1 MTREQYE
8 SLPAAEL
15 KKIAKSRG
23 LRVSSGMRKGEVV
36 ELMLEEDQKE
46 AQTEKVAQ
54 QERTEEKQTDRVAER
69 TAHQD
74 GQPEKNAEDK
84 PALDM
89 SQLDSGIRV
98 SGILEVLPDGY
109 HQK

>member
-46 AQTEKVAQ
+46 AIAYACKL
-54 QERTEEKQTDRVAER
+54 R
-69 TAHQD
+69 
-74 GQPEKNAEDK
+74 AEDQK
-84 PALDM
+84 VELVRM
-89 SQLDSGIRV
+89 SRRHDLQEYIDYAHK
-98 SGILEVLPDGY
+98 ILLVF
-109 HQK
+109 

>member
-46 AQTEKVAQ
+46 AQKE
-54 QERTEEKQTDRVAER
+54 VAE
-69 TAHQD
+69 
-74 GQPEKNAEDK
+74 
-84 PALDM
+84 
-89 SQLDSGIRV
+89 
-98 SGILEVLPDGY
+98 
-109 HQK
+109 

>member
-23 LRVSSGMRKGEVV
+23 LKVSSGMRKGEVV

-46 AQTEKVAQ
+46 AQKEV
-54 QERTEEKQTDRVAER
+54 TEEKE
-69 TAHQD
+69 
-74 GQPEKNAEDK
+74 EKEHGN
-84 PALDM
+84 
-89 SQLDSGIRV
+89 S
-98 SGILEVLPDGY
+98 
-109 HQK
+109 